1 MLIGSRFSNTKIVLL
16 VVGRKKTEISVHENV
31 LFEASPVFKTAFTS
45 SFRESSERS
54 IYLPDDSATI
64 MDMLVQYLYAPES
77 RLTIIGTIMQSL
89 RLYVLADKYDIVK
102 VKNKI
107 CEDVQL
113 WLVYQRSL
121 SATGKQCSARPPKS
135 AVKFVYENTTSKTPM
150 RRLLVDWF
158 VWGVDLAWFNNEEN
172 RSWLLSVPE
181 FAVDVCAVL
190 SKDSD
195 KKAKARPFMKKR
207 SVYLEE
213 EPVGDRNPID

>member
-1 MLIGSRFSNTKIVLL
+1 MLMRSRFSDTKMVLL
-16 VVGRKKTEISVHENV
+16 VVGRGKTEISVHENV

-45 SFRESSERS
+45 RFKESSMRS
-54 IYLPDDSATI
+54 IYLIDDNAAL
-64 MDMLVQYLYAPES
+64 MDVLVQYLYAPES
-77 RLTIIGTIMQSL
+77 RLNTIGTIMQLL
-89 RLYVLADKYDIVK
+89 RLYALADKYDIVR

-113 WLVYQRSL
+113 SLVYQRSL
-121 SATGKQCSARPPKS
+121 SATGKLCSAQPQKS

-158 VWGVDLAWFNNEEN
+158 VWGVDLTWFSNEEN

-190 SKDSD
+190 SWDSD
-195 KKAKARPFMKKR
+195 KKAKARPFTNEM

-213 EPVGDRNPID
+213 GPVRDKN